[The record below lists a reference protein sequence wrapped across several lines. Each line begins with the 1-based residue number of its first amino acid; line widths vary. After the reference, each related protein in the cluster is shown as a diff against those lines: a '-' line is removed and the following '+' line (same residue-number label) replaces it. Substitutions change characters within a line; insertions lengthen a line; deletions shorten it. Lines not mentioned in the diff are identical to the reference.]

1 MMKKF
6 KKVLTK
12 RNESDIISKLSPKR
26 DDTEGLKKS
35 LKKLEKSFK
44 KVLTKG
50 RQCDIIL
57 RSPRER
63 RHRRSE
69 S

>member
-1 MMKKF
+1 M
-6 KKVLTK
+6 TK
-12 RNESDIISKLSPKR
+12 EKRSDIICKLSPER
-26 DDTEGLKKS
+26 VETEGLEKK

-57 RSPRER
+57 RSPRESLAEDENG
-63 RHRRSE
+63 H
-69 S
+69 